1 MILKLA
7 AVATAV
13 ALAAPAHADPD
24 LRGYALAIAPSVCL
38 TIGRHGQDGII
49 ATADAIEGET
59 GWSEYQA
66 GQVIAIAVYAYCP
79 QFVPVLRAFA
89 GQGNQVHKGEVLA

>member
-1 MILKLA
+1 
-7 AVATAV
+7 
-13 ALAAPAHADPD
+13 
-24 LRGYALAIAPSVCL
+24 VCL

-66 GQVIAIAVYAYCP
+66 GQVIGIAVYAYCP

-89 GQGNQVHKGEVLA
+89 GQGNQVGKGEVLA